1 MRANEV
7 GRRKLRDMSETVRHA
22 IEALTLVP
30 DADGWA
36 EFDVPIEEVGWA
48 SHEFGKLG
56 NDVEALGPP
65 DLRARIVANVE
76 KMARLCGVVE

>member
-56 NDVEALGPP
+56 NDVEGAGPAGP
-65 DLRARIVANVE
+65 AGTDRGERGEDGAVVR
-76 KMARLCGVVE
+76 VVE